1 MFKLKFHVNNR
12 PWGPGSFIIFLGGYI
27 LSIGHHRGLLE
38 LKCGFEG
45 LKTAKITVNRRYL
58 SWQYL
63 ANFETVLRTS
73 SRFFEVFT

>member
-1 MFKLKFHVNNR
+1 M
-12 PWGPGSFIIFLGGYI
+12 GGSKPFYFGMIHFEP
-27 LSIGHHRGLLE
+27 RAPQVPLLE
-38 LKCGFEG
+38 LNFGSEG

-58 SWQYL
+58 SWHGLYL